1 MRRRE
6 FITLIGGAAAMWPFL
21 ARAQQPA
28 MPVVGFVS
36 ISSRERTFQA
46 AWRQAF
52 FQRLRDLGWTPGV
65 NISIEYRFADN
76 NPNQLPAL
84 VKELVRLKPNVIYV
98 PTRPALPVVR
108 EATVTIPI
116 VFVSL
121 GDPILEGW
129 VSSLAKPGGNLTGVA
144 GLSPELAGNRLELL
158 RELTPG
164 LTKVAILHD
173 PTNRSE
179 EVAIRATETAA
190 QSLGLTVFAQPV
202 SDSNEFDRAISALVQ
217 NGVESIVVL
226 PDPMF
231 NVYRAELVQ
240 LIGQSRVPAIY
251 METGFA
257 TAGGLMSYGPNIMEM
272 FRKSAD
278 YVDRILRGAKPSV
291 LPVSHPTKFALIF
304 NLTSPNALG
313 LTIPHSLLARADEV
327 IE

>member
-1 MRRRE
+1 MRRRK
-6 FITLIGGAAAMWPFL
+6 FITLLCGAAAWPSL

-36 ISSRERTFQA
+36 ISDRDTSIQST
-46 AWRQAF
+46 WHQAF
-52 FQRLRDLGWTPGV
+52 FQGLSDLGWTPGR

-84 VKELVRLKPNVIYV
+84 VKDLVRLRPDAIYV
-98 PTRPALPVVR
+98 PTRPALPAVR
-108 EATVTIPI
+108 EATTTIPI

-121 GDPILEGW
+121 GDPIFEGW

-144 GLSPELAGNRLELL
+144 GLSPELAGKRLELL

-164 LTKVAILHD
+164 LAKVAILHN

-190 QSLGLTVFAQPV
+190 QNLGLSVFVQRV
-202 SDSNEFDRAISALVQ
+202 SDSGEFDRAISALSR
-217 NGVESIVVL
+217 NGAESIIVL

-231 NVYRAELVQ
+231 SAHRAELVP
-240 LIGQSRVPAIY
+240 LIGLSRLPAIY
-251 METGFA
+251 METGFVA
-257 TAGGLMSYGPNIMEM
+257 AGGLISYGPNTTEM
-272 FRKSAD
+272 FRRSAD
-278 YVDRILRGAKPSV
+278 YIDKILRGAKPAD
-291 LPVSHPTKFALIF
+291 LPVQQPTKFELVV
-304 NLTSPNALG
+304 NLKTAKALG
-313 LTIPHSLLARADEV
+313 LTVPLIMQMTADEV

>member
-84 VKELVRLKPNVIYV
+84 VKELVRLKPDVIYV

-144 GLSPELAGNRLELL
+144 GLSPELAGKRLELL

-217 NGVESIVVL
+217 NGVGSIVVL

-231 NVYRAELVQ
+231 NAHRAELVQ
-240 LIGQSRVPAIY
+240 LIGQSRLPAIY

-257 TAGGLMSYGPNIMEM
+257 TAGGLMSYGPNLMEM

-278 YVDRILRGAKPSV
+278 YVDRILRGAKPSD
-291 LPVSHPTKFALIF
+291 LPVQQPTKFELII
-304 NLTSPNALG
+304 NLRTAKALG
-313 LTIPHSLLARADEV
+313 LTIPLSLLARADEV